1 MNVLRV
7 EATGEFDNLGL
18 GDRDFSVLE
27 DRAGHVILEMTVL
40 DRHGK
45 LGCAQRYLAL
55 DPNIR
60 DCITSTLQKSPG
72 CTPEGREMNY
82 DYIIVGGGSAGSVM
96 ANRLSA
102 RSSNKVLL
110 CEAGQDTPHGKVPPE
125 ILDSYPGTAYFDPR
139 FHWTELKVHTE
150 VVSHN
155 RPEEDRPP
163 LRKYEQARVLG
174 GGSSINGQLANR
186 GAPSDYDEW
195 EARGATGWNWNAVLP
210 YFKKVERDMDF
221 DGPWHGKEGRIP
233 VRRIFPDMWNGHAK
247 AVAKAFTEAGF
258 EYIQD
263 QNGEFKDGYFP
274 ITISNLYDRR
284 VSAAIGYLDPGTRLR
299 DNLTVSALTQVK
311 QLLFEGTRCVGV
323 KALVDGKETD
333 FRVSSGRGEVI
344 VSSGAIHSP
353 AHLLRAGV
361 GPAGHLRDLGID
373 VVAHVP
379 GVGQRL
385 MDHPSISVSSFIKPE
400 SRLNGMTRRHILLAL
415 RYSSGIG
422 DAPPGDMFVAGVSKS
437 AWHAVGEQIGS
448 LLAAVYKTFSETG
461 QVKLASRDW
470 RAEPIV
476 EFNLLSDRRD
486 LERLMDAFR
495 RLGAMQLSAAL
506 QAATS
511 DPFPASYTERV
522 RKIGVVN
529 NKNKMITDVIAKLL
543 DGPTWLRRMMIEKV
557 IVEGYRFD
565 ELMRDDDALEDFIR
579 KASIGVWHA
588 TCTCR
593 MGAEDDPMAVTD
605 SQGRVRGVGGLRVVD
620 ASLFPV
626 VPCANTNFPTLMTA
640 EKIADAMLAA

>member
-1 MNVLRV
+1 MS
-7 EATGEFDNLGL
+7 F
-18 GDRDFSVLE
+18 
-27 DRAGHVILEMTVL
+27 
-40 DRHGK
+40 
-45 LGCAQRYLAL
+45 
-55 DPNIR
+55 
-60 DCITSTLQKSPG
+60 
-72 CTPEGREMNY
+72 

-102 RSSNKVLL
+102 KSASKVLL

-155 RPEEDRPP
+155 RPQENRPP

-195 EARGATGWNWNAVLP
+195 EARGAAGWNWNAVLP

-233 VRRIFPDMWNGHAK
+233 VRRIFPDLWNGHAK
-247 AVAKAFTEAGF
+247 AVAKAFEEAGF
-258 EYIQD
+258 PYIQD
-263 QNGEFKDGYFP
+263 QNGAFEDGYFP

-299 DNLTVSALTQVK
+299 DNLTISTSTQVER
-311 QLLFEGTRCVGV
+311 LLFEGQRCVGV
-323 KALVDGKETD
+323 KALVDGKEVE
-333 FRVSSGRGEVI
+333 FRLGESRGEVV

-353 AHLLRAGV
+353 AHLLRAGI
-361 GPAGHLRDLGID
+361 GPAGDLRDLGIEI
-373 VVAHVP
+373 VANVP

-400 SRLNGMTRRHILLAL
+400 ARLNDLTRRHILLAL

-422 DAPPGDMFVAGVSKS
+422 GAPAGDMFVASVSKS

-495 RLGAMQLSAAL
+495 RLGAMQVSAAL
-506 QAATS
+506 GEATS
-511 DPFPASYTERV
+511 NPFPASYTEKV

-529 NKNKMITDVIAKLL
+529 ARNKRITDIIAKLL
-543 DGPTWLRRMMIEKV
+543 DGPAWLRRYVIEKV

-565 ELMRDDDALEDFIR
+565 QLMRDDEALEDFIR
-579 KASIGVWHA
+579 KAAIGVWHA

-605 SQGRVRGVGGLRVVD
+605 SQGRVRGVAGLRVVD

-640 EKIADAMLAA
+640 EKIADAMAAP

>member
-1 MNVLRV
+1 
-7 EATGEFDNLGL
+7 
-18 GDRDFSVLE
+18 
-27 DRAGHVILEMTVL
+27 
-40 DRHGK
+40 
-45 LGCAQRYLAL
+45 
-55 DPNIR
+55 
-60 DCITSTLQKSPG
+60 
-72 CTPEGREMNY
+72 MNY

-102 RSSNKVLL
+102 KSANKVLL

-125 ILDSYPGTAYFDPR
+125 ILNSYPGTAYFDPR

-155 RPEEDRPP
+155 RPDENRPP
-163 LRKYEQARVLG
+163 LRKYEQARVMG

-195 EARGATGWNWNAVLP
+195 EARGATGWGWNGVLP

-221 DGPWHGKEGRIP
+221 DGPWHGKDGRIP

-247 AVAKAFTEAGF
+247 AVAKAFDEAGF
-258 EYIQD
+258 EFILD
-263 QNGEFKDGYFP
+263 QNAEYKDGYFP

-284 VSAAIGYLDPGTRLR
+284 VSAAIGYLDPATRLR
-299 DNLTVSALTQVK
+299 ENLAISPLTQVK
-311 QLLFEGTRCVGV
+311 ELLFEGQRCVGV
-323 KALVDGKETD
+323 RALVAGTD
-333 FRVSSGRGEVI
+333 TEFRGNEVV

-361 GPAGHLRDLGID
+361 GPAGDLKDLGIP
-373 VVAHVP
+373 VVADVP

-385 MDHPSISVSSFIKPE
+385 MDHPSISVSSFIRPE
-400 SRLNGMTRRHILLAL
+400 ARLGDLTRRHILLAL

-422 DAPPGDMFVAGVSKS
+422 GAPKGDMFVAGVSKS
-437 AWHAVGEQIGS
+437 AWHAVGARIGS

-461 QVKLASRDW
+461 QVKLAARDW

-486 LERLMDAFR
+486 LERLMDGFR
-495 RLGAMQLSAAL
+495 RLGAMQISAAL
-506 QAATS
+506 SAVTS
-511 DPFPASYTERV
+511 NPFPAAYTERV

-529 NKNKMITDVIAKLL
+529 ARNKRITDAIAKLL
-543 DGPTWLRRMMIEKV
+543 DGPAWLRRYVIENV

-565 ELMRDDDALEDFIR
+565 QLMRDGEALEDFIR
-579 KASIGVWHA
+579 KAAIGVWHA

-593 MGAEDDPMAVTD
+593 MGADDDPMAVTD
-605 SQGRVRGVGGLRVVD
+605 NQGRVRGVAGLRVVD
-620 ASLFPV
+620 ASLFPC

-640 EKIADAMLAA
+640 EKIADAMVSQ